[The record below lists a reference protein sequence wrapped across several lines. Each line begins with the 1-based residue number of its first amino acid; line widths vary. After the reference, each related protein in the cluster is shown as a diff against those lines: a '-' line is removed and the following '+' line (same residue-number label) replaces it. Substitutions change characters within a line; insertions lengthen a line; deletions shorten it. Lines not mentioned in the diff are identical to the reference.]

1 MPRHPPYALLALL
14 PRTLVILFDTNTKQT
29 TTSTTVLYKMLK
41 IEILLKP
48 ASGGGDEGVRTPDP

>member
-41 IEILLKP
+41 IAELSLWMFETL
-48 ASGGGDEGVRTPDP
+48 GL